1 MAESDQ
7 MQTEGTSAAP
17 EEVAAPAAEA
27 VDLQAELE
35 ALRQQL
41 QEEQRKAAEHYDS
54 YLRSVAELRNFKKRV
69 EQEREQLSREANADL
84 ISHLLPILDDL
95 ERAFAVLPDEK
106 LLRFSWIEG
115 ILLIY
120 RRLQAILEQ
129 HGLRPIEAAGRPF
142 DPYLHEAILFEEV
155 PPEQDQMVLTELQKG
170 YKLYDR
176 VLRPT
181 LVKVGR
187 ASEHPTEPS
196 PPPEAGSE
204 PQETPEQGGTAP
216 CRE

>member
-1 MAESDQ
+1 MAENEQ
-7 MQTEGTSAAP
+7 LQPEQTPAA
-17 EEVAAPAAEA
+17 EEVAAQAAESVE
-27 VDLQAELE
+27 VDLRAELE
-35 ALRQQL
+35 TLRQQL

-54 YLRSVAELRNFKKRV
+54 YLRSVAELRNYKKRV
-69 EQEREQLSREANADL
+69 EQEREQLSREANAEL
-84 ISHLLPILDDL
+84 ILRLLPILDDL

-120 RRLQAILEQ
+120 RRLQAVLEQ
-129 HGLRPIEAAGRPF
+129 HGLRPIEAVGKPF
-142 DPYLHEAILFEEV
+142 DPYLHEAILFQEV
-155 PPEQDQMVLTELQKG
+155 PPEQDQLVLSELQRG

-187 ASEHPTEPS
+187 A
-196 PPPEAGSE
+196 PEAPAEPPAPPKTE
-204 PQETPEQGGTAP
+204 PQEKDEVQGGAAP